1 MGSGVSTPVPH
12 LSIIALPLLRGRKGG
27 SVPAGL
33 VLMQLL
39 NGLVV
44 GMIYVLITMG
54 LTIVFGMLNVI
65 NFAHGA
71 FYALGAYFAF
81 SVATLIGSWSGSFW
95 VAVLIA
101 PLVVGLVGAVIEV
114 TLVRRMYDVV
124 HEYQILL
131 TFGVMLVIQELI
143 IMIWGPIGKSVPMP
157 SQLVGVIDLGVFAF
171 PIYRIFLII
180 FIALVCFGVW
190 LLIEKTSY
198 GAIIRAGIDNRDMV
212 NCLGIDIYKA
222 FTIVF
227 AFGVSLAG
235 LGGVLVLPMRGA
247 QPLMGDTI
255 LLLAFVVLVIGGMGS
270 FGGAILGGLLVG
282 VVESMMILIWPQ
294 GSMISIFAAMALVI
308 LIRPKGLLGYR

>member
-44 GMIYVLITMG
+44 GMIYVLVTMG

-71 FYALGAYFAF
+71 FYALGAYLAF

-270 FGGAILGGLLVG
+270 FAGAILGGLLVG

>member
-1 MGSGVSTPVPH
+1 MSTPVPH
-12 LSIIALPLLRGRKGG
+12 LSIIALPLLRGRKGE

-44 GMIYVLITMG
+44 GMIYVLVTMG

-143 IMIWGPIGKSVPMP
+143 IMVWGPIGKSVPMP

-212 NCLGIDIYKA
+212 NCLGIDIYRA

-255 LLLAFVVLVIGGMGS
+255 LLLTFVVLVIGGMGS
-270 FGGAILGGLLVG
+270 FAGAILGGLLVG

>member
-1 MGSGVSTPVPH
+1 MGSGVTTPVPH

-27 SVPAGL
+27 SVTAGL

-81 SVATLIGSWSGSFW
+81 FFATLIGSWSGSFW

-114 TLVRRMYDVV
+114 TLLRRVYDIV

-212 NCLGIDIYKA
+212 NCLGIDIYRA

-235 LGGVLVLPMRGA
+235 LGGALVLPMRGA

-270 FGGAILGGLLVG
+270 FAGAILGGLIVG

>member
-1 MGSGVSTPVPH
+1 MGSGVTTPVPH

-27 SVPAGL
+27 SVTAGL

-81 SVATLIGSWSGSFW
+81 FFATLIGSWSGSFW

-114 TLVRRMYDVV
+114 TLLRRVYDIV

-143 IMIWGPIGKSVPMP
+143 IMVWGPIGKSVPMP

-212 NCLGIDIYKA
+212 NCLGIDIYRA

-235 LGGVLVLPMRGA
+235 LGGALVLPMRGA

-270 FGGAILGGLLVG
+270 FAGAILGGLIVG

>member
-1 MGSGVSTPVPH
+1 M
-12 LSIIALPLLRGRKGG
+12 
-27 SVPAGL
+27 PAGL

-81 SVATLIGSWSGSFW
+81 FFATLIGSWSGSFW
-95 VAVLIA
+95 VAMLIA

-114 TLVRRMYDVV
+114 TLLRRVYDVV

-143 IMIWGPIGKSVPMP
+143 IMVWGPIGKSVPTP

-190 LLIEKTSY
+190 LLIEKTNY

-270 FGGAILGGLLVG
+270 FPGAILGGLIVG

-294 GSMISIFAAMALVI
+294 GSMICIFAAMALVI

>member
-1 MGSGVSTPVPH
+1 MSTPVPH

-44 GMIYVLITMG
+44 GMIYVLVTMG

-71 FYALGAYFAF
+71 FCALGAYFAF

-101 PLVVGLVGAVIEV
+101 PLVIGLVGAVIEV
-114 TLVRRMYDVV
+114 SLLRRMYDVV

-270 FGGAILGGLLVG
+270 FAGAILGGLLVG
-282 VVESMMILIWPQ
+282 VVESMMILVWPQ

-308 LIRPKGLLGYR
+308 LIRPRGLLGYR